1 MTILEIEELVKEFGG
16 LTAIDD
22 ISFGLDAGHIY
33 GLIGPNGAG
42 KTTLFNLITGMLE
55 PTRGEIRFTGETIT
69 EESPHVRSQHGIG
82 RTFQVPN
89 PFLEMTVRDNIRVG
103 AYFSESDR
111 SVDELTESAIDLIGF
126 DDIQNTA
133 ADSLPIGQLK
143 QLEIARA
150 LATDPQLLL
159 LDEPA
164 AGLNPTESQE
174 IVDLLPRL
182 LEEVDTIFLV
192 EHDMDVVMNTAEH
205 ILALNEGRVIAEGSP
220 STVSQDDQVIEAYL
234 GSEMIDNA

>member
-1 MTILEIEELVKEFGG
+1 MAILEIENLVKEFGG
-16 LTAIDD
+16 LTAIDEITFD
-22 ISFGLDAGHIY
+22 LDTDHIY

-42 KTTLFNLITGMLE
+42 KTTLFNLLTGMLE
-55 PTRGEIRFTGETIT
+55 PTQGEIRFD
-69 EESPHVRSQHGIG
+69 EESIIEQSSHARSQLGIG

-89 PFLEMTVRDNIRVG
+89 PFLEMTVKENIRVG
-103 AYFSESDR
+103 AYFSESNR
-111 SVDELTESAIDLIGF
+111 SVDELTESAIDLVGF
-126 DDIQNTA
+126 SDIQNTT

-150 LATDPQLLL
+150 LATDPRLLL

-174 IVDLLPRL
+174 IIDLLPQL

-192 EHDMDVVMNTAEH
+192 EHDMDVVMNAAEY
-205 ILALNEGRVIAEGSP
+205 IFALNEGRVIADGPP
-220 STVSQDDQVIEAYL
+220 SAVGQDDQVIEAYL
-234 GSEMIDNA
+234 GSEMSDDA